1 MNSSRFFVLNGGVS
15 RQTQIDMRV
24 FFKKIQFLYVYKTRF
39 TLPTDTN
46 SVIAFNFYQF
56 LIQVFLHCLFGP
68 SAVEP
73 VFLHFILLKSKY
85 WVGIQLLN
93 WVQRTFVVSIIER
106 HALSEI

>member
-1 MNSSRFFVLNGGVS
+1 MYTRQVLHSRLI
-15 RQTQIDMRV
+15 QILLLLSI
-24 FFKKIQFLYVYKTRF
+24 FI
-39 TLPTDTN
+39 
-46 SVIAFNFYQF
+46 QF

-85 WVGIQLLN
+85 WVGIELLN
-93 WVQRTFVVSIIER
+93 WVQRTSVVSIIER